1 MVRRRD
7 KSSPTR
13 MVVNGRV
20 LTLAALVCGVTGA
33 VLPSPAWAAGPAI
46 GRRPGVL
53 TGDGHGASFNAWVN
67 AGNGRDNKIYST
79 ILSPTVNR
87 GLQQV
92 ANTNVS
98 GNTNTQF
105 GFCWK
110 RHRTCNI
117 SQILRSNG

>member
-1 MVRRRD
+1 
-7 KSSPTR
+7 

-20 LTLAALVCGVTGA
+20 LALAALVCGASGA
-33 VLPSPAWAAGPAI
+33 IPPTPAWAGGPAI
-46 GRRPGVL
+46 GSNLRTGIP
-53 TGDGHGASFNAWVN
+53 TGDGHGESFNAWVN

-87 GLQQV
+87 GMQQV

-98 GNTNTQF
+98 GNTHTQF

-117 SQILRSNG
+117 WQTLRFGG